1 MIHSSLKRFFRHF
14 DWLGFGLTIALLT
27 FGLSMVFSATFTPM
41 TPISSFLKR
50 QAFGACSGLALYLV
64 VAAIDPRLVIALGFI
79 GYHGAL
85 ALLCYTLLT
94 ASPTLGA
101 QRWMSIYFFKFQPS
115 ELAKLFFPF
124 FLGHLLQSSSSSA
137 RTTDAP
143 TNRFFIIPT
152 IMLLIGFGLIFK
164 QPDLGTG
171 LILLF
176 IGTILFW
183 VAGLPTRFF
192 VFLALAGM
200 ASTPILW
207 TFLKPYQQQRIM
219 SLLGQGDNNKER
231 YQLEQ
236 SKIAVGSGRLRGK
249 GFLQGTQNKLSF
261 LPEDHNDF
269 IFAVICEELGLLGVL
284 ILFSL
289 FCALGLHLFGIAMSL
304 EMLSQQ
310 IIIIGIAANILISA
324 IVNTGMV
331 SGLLPI
337 VGIPLPFFSY
347 GITNLWSTLIGLGI
361 INGIAARRHFF

>member
-143 TNRFFIIPT
+143 TNRFFYYPNNHAFDWVWPNFQTAGPGNRSNLT
-152 IMLLIGFGLIFK
+152 IHWHYFV
-164 QPDLGTG
+164 LGGWTAY
-171 LILLF
+171 
-176 IGTILFW
+176 T
-183 VAGLPTRFF
+183 
-192 VFLALAGM
+192 VFCFLG
-200 ASTPILW
+200 AS
-207 TFLKPYQQQRIM
+207 
-219 SLLGQGDNNKER
+219 
-231 YQLEQ
+231 
-236 SKIAVGSGRLRGK
+236 
-249 GFLQGTQNKLSF
+249 
-261 LPEDHNDF
+261 
-269 IFAVICEELGLLGVL
+269 
-284 ILFSL
+284 
-289 FCALGLHLFGIAMSL
+289 
-304 EMLSQQ
+304 
-310 IIIIGIAANILISA
+310 
-324 IVNTGMV
+324 
-331 SGLLPI
+331 
-337 VGIPLPFFSY
+337 
-347 GITNLWSTLIGLGI
+347 
-361 INGIAARRHFF
+361 RHG